1 MRQLPKRPVRH
12 HLKRTSPLPS
22 YLGLGIM
29 AVGVILL
36 VVLHLVNITFINLL
50 LILPLC
56 FILGGL
62 ILYVWGAKRE
72 SRY

>member
-1 MRQLPKRPVRH
+1 
-12 HLKRTSPLPS
+12 
-22 YLGLGIM
+22 M